1 MAGNDNLTEQNKDSK
16 MDKNSGVKTASQTRR
31 EFIKKYGKLAAVT
44 PVALTTL
51 MSPETSAA
59 PKSCKPQ
66 QGNKHC
72 PPEPASNGF

>member
-1 MAGNDNLTEQNKDSK
+1 
-16 MDKNSGVKTASQTRR
+16 MDKNSGEKTASQTRR

-59 PKSCKPQ
+59 PKSCKPNQ
-66 QGNKHC
+66 QNKFC
-72 PPEPASNGF
+72 PPQNQANDGKKSNGF